1 MYQVKLPTPDKF
13 EFRAFN
19 VTVHEPKTTWVTS
32 RPAYYFPAGIKIEV
46 IDDVVAI
53 HYAASGD
60 SPSVQTNSWRR
71 PTMVICEGPVDRD
84 STAVWT
90 VTLRFETKRELEI
103 NYSSAPMLPLP
114 LRKLVQAYHKETAC
128 V

>member
-1 MYQVKLPTPDKF
+1 MYQVKLPIPDSF
-13 EFRAFN
+13 EFRAFK
-19 VTVHEPKTTWVTS
+19 VTVHEPKTTWVTY

-46 IDDVVAI
+46 VDDVVAI

-71 PTMVICEGPVDRD
+71 PTMVICEGPIDRE
-84 STAVWT
+84 STPVWT
-90 VTLRFETKRELEI
+90 VTLRFEDSRELEI